1 MTGRPPLWKTKED
14 LEKSLDGFFEW
25 CESNSYIP
33 DVEGMAVYL
42 DCSRETICQYE
53 KLEEF
58 SDTIKKV
65 KNKIAFHKKQGA
77 MSGKINPTV
86 FVFDFKNNHHYNDKT
101 EVDNNINLGDKLK
114 KVLIEF
120 EE

>member
-25 CESNSYIP
+25 CESNEYIP

-42 DCSRETICQYE
+42 DCTRETICQYE
-53 KLEEF
+53 KIEGF

-65 KNKIAFHKKQGA
+65 KNKIAFYKKQGA

-101 EVDNNINLGDKLK
+101 EIDQKLNLDDKLK